1 MQSPLSEEQNVQ
13 TIDRFIFFGGLLLLI
28 VIVGTILIAP
38 QWSAAAIDTSYVFIS
53 TRLGVLYVVAA
64 IFTLGFLLY
73 IAISPYGELVLGLVA
88 RPEYSQTS
96 WISMLF
102 CAGIGASLIYWGT
115 TEWTFYCIAPPF
127 GIEPESDA
135 ALLIANSYGMFHWGP
150 IGWAFYCLPAVGLC
164 LSYHVFKIPMLR
176 LSSASSSLAA

>member
-1 MQSPLSEEQNVQ
+1 MQSALGGEQSVQ
-13 TIDRFIFFGGLLLLI
+13 TIDRFIFSGGLVLLV
-28 VIVGTILIAP
+28 VIVGTLLIAP
-38 QWSAAAIDTSYVFIS
+38 QWSVAAIDTPSVFIS
-53 TRLGVLYVVAA
+53 TRLGVLYVIAA
-64 IFTLGFLLY
+64 ILTLGFLLY
-73 IAISPYGELVLGLVA
+73 IAISSYGELVLGLDA
-88 RPEYSQTS
+88 KPEYSQTS

-127 GIEPESDA
+127 GSEPESDA

>member
-1 MQSPLSEEQNVQ
+1 MQSPLSEKQNVQ

-102 CAGIGASLIYWGT
+102 CAGIGASLIYWGA
-115 TEWTFYCIAPPF
+115 TEWTFHYIAPPF
-127 GIEPESDA
+127 GIAPQSDA

-164 LSYHVFKIPMLR
+164 LSYHVFQIPALR
-176 LSSASSSLAA
+176 LSSAWP